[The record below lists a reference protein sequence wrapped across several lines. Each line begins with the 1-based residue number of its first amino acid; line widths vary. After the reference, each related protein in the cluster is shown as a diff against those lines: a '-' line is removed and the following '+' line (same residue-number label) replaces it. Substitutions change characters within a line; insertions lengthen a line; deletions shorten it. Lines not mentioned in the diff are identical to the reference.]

1 MTRSATTAATKQR
14 MMMTNVETQRMN
26 SKIKNIART
35 LAVTALVAFTSL
47 AGAQEST
54 ADYEIKPG
62 DTLIVSVWKEPDL
75 TMEVLVRPDGKF
87 SFPLA
92 GDVQA
97 SGKAVEAVRLDLV
110 SKIESYIP
118 DVAATVMLKSM
129 EGNKAYVVGKV
140 LKPGPIIMNSETNVM
155 QALSWAGGTAQFA
168 GLSSIVIL
176 RGQGSNQSAIPFNYN
191 QVEDGEK
198 LEQNIVLQPG
208 DVVVVP

>member
-1 MTRSATTAATKQR
+1 MTDR
-14 MMMTNVETQRMN
+14 TNKKMNNAETQRMN
-26 SKIKNIART
+26 SKIGNIART
-35 LAVTALVAFTSL
+35 VIITALLGSVNIAQ
-47 AGAQEST
+47 AQE
-54 ADYEIKPG
+54 AGGDYQIKPG

-92 GDVQA
+92 GDVDA
-97 SGKAVEAVRLDLV
+97 RGKSVEQVRQDLV
-110 SKIESYIP
+110 GKIESYIP
-118 DVAATVMLKSM
+118 DVAATVMLKGM

-168 GLSSIVIL
+168 GLSKIVIL
-176 RGQGSNQSAIPFNYN
+176 RGQGGSQSAIPFNYN
-191 QVEDGEK
+191 QVEDGEA

>member
-1 MTRSATTAATKQR
+1 
-14 MMMTNVETQRMN
+14 
-26 SKIKNIART
+26 
-35 LAVTALVAFTSL
+35 
-47 AGAQEST
+47 
-54 ADYEIKPG
+54 
-62 DTLIVSVWKEPDL
+62 
-75 TMEVLVRPDGKF
+75 MEVLVRPDGKF

-97 SGKAVEAVRLDLV
+97 SGKPVEEVRKELV
-110 SKIESYIP
+110 AKIESFIP
-118 DVAATVMLKSM
+118 DVAATVMLKSL

-168 GLSSIVIL
+168 GLSKIVIL
-176 RGQGSNQSAIPFNYN
+176 RGQGGSQTAIPFNYN
-191 QVEDGEK
+191 QVEDGEA

>member
-1 MTRSATTAATKQR
+1 
-14 MMMTNVETQRMN
+14 MN
-26 SKIKNIART
+26 SKFRNIART
-35 LAVTALVAFTSL
+35 LALTTALVGANVTQAQD
-47 AGAQEST
+47 AGG
-54 ADYEIKPG
+54 DYQIKPG

-92 GDVQA
+92 GDVDA
-97 SGKAVEAVRLDLV
+97 RGKSVEQVRQDLV
-110 SKIESYIP
+110 GKIESYIP

-140 LKPGPIIMNSETNVM
+140 LKPGPIIMSSETNVM

-168 GLSSIVIL
+168 SLKNIVIL
-176 RGQGSNQSAIPFNYN
+176 RGQGGSQTAIPFNYN
-191 QVEDGEK
+191 QIEDGK
-198 LEQNIVLQPG
+198 GLEQNIVLQPG

>member
-1 MTRSATTAATKQR
+1 
-14 MMMTNVETQRMN
+14 MN
-26 SKIKNIART
+26 STIKHIARVLT
-35 LAVTALVAFTSL
+35 FTAVLGGAGLAQAQD
-47 AGAQEST
+47 AGA
-54 ADYEIKPG
+54 DYQIKPG

-92 GDVQA
+92 GDVDARGKSVEEVRQA
-97 SGKAVEAVRLDLV
+97 LV
-110 SKIESYIP
+110 GKIESYIP

-155 QALSWAGGTAQFA
+155 QALSWAGGAAQFA
-168 GLSSIVIL
+168 SLKNIVIL
-176 RGQGSNQSAIPFNYN
+176 RGQGGSQTAIPFNYDK
-191 QVEDGEK
+191 VEDGEA

>member
-1 MTRSATTAATKQR
+1 MSSKRSTQCALETKRTTEA
-14 MMMTNVETQRMN
+14 ETQRMN
-26 SKIKNIART
+26 SKIKNVART
-35 LAVTALVAFTSL
+35 LAIAAILGN
-47 AGAQEST
+47 AGMANAQDASS
-54 ADYEIKPG
+54 DYEIKPG

-92 GDVQA
+92 GDIDA
-97 SGKAVEAVRLDLV
+97 RGKAVEEVRKDLV

-168 GLSSIVIL
+168 GLSKIVIL
-176 RGQGSNQSAIPFNYN
+176 RGQGGNQSAIPFNYN
-191 QVEDGEK
+191 QVEDGK
-198 LEQNIVLQPG
+198 NLKQNIVLQPG

>member
-1 MTRSATTAATKQR
+1 
-14 MMMTNVETQRMN
+14 MN
-26 SKIKNIART
+26 SKIKNVART
-35 LAVTALVAFTSL
+35 LAIAAILGH
-47 AGAQEST
+47 AGMANAQDAGS
-54 ADYEIKPG
+54 DYEIKPG

-92 GDVQA
+92 GDIDA
-97 SGKAVEAVRLDLV
+97 KGKAVEEVRKDLV
-110 SKIESYIP
+110 TKIESYIP

-168 GLSSIVIL
+168 GLSKIVIL
-176 RGQGSNQSAIPFNYN
+176 RGQGGNQSAIPFNYN
-191 QVEDGEK
+191 QVEDGEN